1 MTAPVGPPPPEPPLD
16 ALPPD
21 APATVEDVRAARRW
35 TMVALAWAVA
45 ASAIALFALM
55 SQDDEP
61 APPPPPPDNTAR
73 IQRLERSTN
82 QRLDAFERR
91 IGGRASQDDIQ
102 KLERRLRA
110 MEDDADQ
117 AKTDAGDAKSTNTEQ
132 ADALDA
138 LEQRVE
144 DLESAENQ
152 PGGGGDGA
160 QP

>member
-1 MTAPVGPPPPEPPLD
+1 MTAPVGPRGPEPALED
-16 ALPPD
+16 LPPD

-55 SQDDEP
+55 SQDDDDP
-61 APPPPPPDNTAR
+61 APPPAPPDNTAR
-73 IQRLERSTN
+73 IQRLERTTD

-91 IGGRASQDDIQ
+91 IGARASEDDIQ

-117 AKTDAGDAKSTNTEQ
+117 AKTDAAGAKSTNSEQ
-132 ADALDA
+132 AEALDA

-144 DLESAENQ
+144 DLEDAENQ
-152 PGGGGDGA
+152 PGGGGE